1 MIQNNDA
8 IQYKETHLIKDCE
21 RFPTS
26 TLEHKNSR
34 SLLSKANSRIN
45 YFQTRMKMIEDEILK
60 DSGFIRPTLKHSN
73 IKEMKKNKATSV
85 NRVNAIIGTTEVMV
99 CLGILVIGENGNLH
113 LEDETMRV
121 PINLSKANSDRSTYF
136 TEGSIVL
143 VEGKYRSGILW
154 ADFLSQPPLISKPT
168 KREISENDRFG
179 AYTYVKNNILNKIE
193 EIDKLAIRRNKTQEK
208 YEVNENEGIVIMSKL
223 CLDEPNSIETL
234 DEIFTA
240 YEQVENIST
249 FILCG
254 EFISLKM
261 VDSIDFEGIK
271 FYFDELARIIKK
283 NDRLKNE

>member
-1 MIQNNDA
+1 
-8 IQYKETHLIKDCE
+8 
-21 RFPTS
+21 
-26 TLEHKNSR
+26 
-34 SLLSKANSRIN
+34 
-45 YFQTRMKMIEDEILK
+45 MKMIEDEILK

-168 KREISENDRFG
+168 KREISENDLFG

-193 EIDKLAIRRNKTQEK
+193 EIDKLAIRNKTQEK